1 MILPKMNTFLVTL
14 LLSASSVVATANAE
28 GPSKNVIS
36 KNKIFASPAF
46 VDVNGGASTQKLGS
60 DEQSTE
66 SLEISIPLSQAV
78 SLSNDRDGPL
88 MKDISMLQE
97 ILSDL
102 ILQEDPVVHDLW
114 EEFMAMGK
122 QR

>member
-1 MILPKMNTFLVTL
+1 MNTFLVTL
-14 LLSASSVVATANAE
+14 LLAGSSVVATAE

-36 KNKIFASPAF
+36 KNKLFASPSF
-46 VDVNGGASTQKLGS
+46 VDVKGGALTQKLGS
-60 DEQSTE
+60 DDQSTE

-78 SLSNDRDGPL
+78 SLSKDRDGPL
-88 MKDISMLQE
+88 IRDIAMVQE

-102 ILQEDPVVHDLW
+102 VKQEDPVVHDLW
-114 EEFMAMGK
+114 KEFMAMGK

>member
-1 MILPKMNTFLVTL
+1 MDTFLVTL
-14 LLSASSVVATANAE
+14 LLAASSIVATAE

-36 KNKIFASPAF
+36 KKMIFASPSF
-46 VDVNGGASTQKLGS
+46 VAVKGGATTQKLGS
-60 DEQSTE
+60 NDQSTD

-78 SLSNDRDGPL
+78 SLSKNRDGPL

-102 ILQEDPVVHDLW
+102 IKGEDAVVHDLW

>member
-1 MILPKMNTFLVTL
+1 MNTFLVTL

>member
-14 LLSASSVVATANAE
+14 LLAGSSVVATAE

-36 KNKIFASPAF
+36 KNKFFASPSF
-46 VDVNGGASTQKLGS
+46 VDVKGGASTQKLGS
-60 DEQSTE
+60 DDQSTE
-66 SLEISIPLSQAV
+66 TLEISIPLSQAA
-78 SLSNDRDGPL
+78 SLSKNRDGPL
-88 MKDISMLQE
+88 MKDISMLQN

-102 ILQEDPVVHDLW
+102 IKQEDPVVHVLW

>member
-14 LLSASSVVATANAE
+14 LLAASSVVATAE

-78 SLSNDRDGPL
+78 SLSENRDGPL

-102 ILQEDPVVHDLW
+102 IKQEDPVVHDLW
-114 EEFMAMGK
+114 EEFMDMGK